1 MQGYRPLWETPIDA
15 LVAVMRYETPDGHT
29 VLLPLDSSAHVYQLD
44 DISLMRN
51 TAQEAAAEAQLQ
63 QFNLVPVGDFNDLQL
78 DLPQGHRAAWT
89 VPWDGLQKRR
99 KNQATRNQANA
110 DAIIIS
116 AIGGCWLGSRD
127 HRSRR

>member
-29 VLLPLDSSAHVYQLD
+29 VLLPLDSSAHVYQLA

-63 QFNLVPVGDFNDLQL
+63 QLDLVPVGDFNDLQL

-99 KNQATRNQANA
+99 KTKRPATKPTPTPLLLAQLVAA
-110 DAIIIS
+110 
-116 AIGGCWLGSRD
+116 GWE
-127 HRSRR
+127 